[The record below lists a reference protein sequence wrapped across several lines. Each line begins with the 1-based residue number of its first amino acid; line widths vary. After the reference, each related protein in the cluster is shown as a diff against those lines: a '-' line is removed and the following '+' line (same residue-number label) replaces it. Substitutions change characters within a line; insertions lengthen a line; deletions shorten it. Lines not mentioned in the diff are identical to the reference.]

1 MKRRTFDL
9 LLSWTGVLLTLV
21 FLVSGILLFVGYNYA
36 NNSVR
41 DQLVAQKIFFP
52 PKGSDA
58 LKPPVIGTY
67 LNQYAGQQL
76 VNGQQA
82 EAYADHFIAVHLTEV
97 ADGQTYAEVS
107 AKALADPTNEQLQG
121 QVATLF
127 KGETL
132 RGMLLNAYAFWKVG
146 QIALW
151 AGIGAF
157 MAAAIMG
164 LLTILGFVH
173 VYRTPQEATIGA
185 PVDARELVNA

>member
-9 LLSWTGVLLTLV
+9 LLSWAGVVLTLV
-21 FLVSGILLFVGYNYA
+21 FLVSGTLLFVGYNFA
-36 NNSVR
+36 NDNVQK
-41 DQLVAQKIFFP
+41 QLVAQKIFFP
-52 PKGSDA
+52 PKGSEA
-58 LKPPVIGTY
+58 LADPAIGKY

-82 EAYADHFIAVHLTEV
+82 EAYADHFIAVHLEGV

-107 AKALADPTNEQLQG
+107 GKALEDPTNEELQG

-132 RGMLLNAYAFWKVG
+132 RGLLLNAYAFWQVG

-151 AGIGAF
+151 AGIAAF
-157 MAAAIMG
+157 ISAAIMG
-164 LLTILGFVH
+164 VLTVLGFIH
-173 VYRTPQEATIGA
+173 VLRTPREATIGA
-185 PVDARELVNA
+185 PEPKPEMVDA